1 MNRISKAKTCMR
13 IARAVSAMV
22 PAVMLVV
29 ACGGGGSDSAPELG
43 AAPPLSIVVIG
54 DSIAS
59 GEGINYGYTYEIGTF
74 FNEWSGGNPDPV
86 WQGSYQLC
94 HDSALAYGDVLAPM
108 VGATLAKFACT
119 GSTYQNGIA
128 FDRMYGG
135 QQYRP
140 AQFGNWLAQTNL
152 NAAYDA
158 ARPDVVIVTFG
169 ADDVSFADI
178 VTFCATGYTS
188 AADVGAVMSHQDR
201 SRQIRANFVK
211 RFPTREAWQARP
223 ARAKSSSY
231 CTADNPGEAIE
242 TLFWDP
248 VNSGQIAGNYR
259 NLVAA
264 IKARGEKAGK
274 IPKIIFTTYHQPLPL
289 PSQSIDCA
297 DLGDLSRDEI
307 NYLLTLEQ
315 TLQQALVAALSGIE
329 GVAIADI
336 SGVVAGHQFC
346 TDDPWTYGLSV
357 LLIRGNE
364 DSLAPFHPTPKG
376 QAAIAAVL
384 RKSFP

>member
-1 MNRISKAKTCMR
+1 MR
-13 IARAVSAMV
+13 IARVVSAIV
-22 PAVMLVV
+22 VAVMLAA
-29 ACGGGGSDSAPELG
+29 ACGGGGSTSAPELG
-43 AAPPLSIVVIG
+43 ASPSRSVVVLG

-59 GEGINYGYTYEIGTF
+59 GEGINYGYTYEIGYF
-74 FNEWSGGNPDPV
+74 FNGWTGGNPNPT
-86 WQGSYQLC
+86 WQDNYQLC
-94 HDSALAYGDVLAPM
+94 HDSELAYGDVLAPM

-135 QQYRP
+135 QLYRP

-152 NAAYDA
+152 NPAYDA
-158 ARPDVVIVTFG
+158 AKPDVVIVTFG

-188 AADVGAVMSHQDR
+188 AAEVAAVMAHPDR

-211 RFPTREAWQARP
+211 RFPSREAWQSRP
-223 ARAKSSSY
+223 PRAKSSSY
-231 CTADNPGEAIE
+231 CTAENPGDAIQN
-242 TLFWDP
+242 LFWDP
-248 VNSGQIAGNYR
+248 VTGGQIAGNYK
-259 NLVAA
+259 NLIAA

-274 IPKIIFTTYHQPLPL
+274 VPKIIFTTYHQPLPL
-289 PSQSIDCA
+289 PSQSRGCA
-297 DLGDLSRDEI
+297 DLGDLTDDEI
-307 NYLLTLEQ
+307 NYLITLEQ
-315 TLQQALVAALSGIE
+315 TLQQTLVAAVSGID
-329 GVAIADI
+329 GVSIADI
-336 SGVVAGHQFC
+336 SGVVAGHQYC

-357 LLIRGNE
+357 LLIPGNE

-384 RKSFP
+384 RNSFP

>member
-1 MNRISKAKTCMR
+1 MWSVKA
-13 IARAVSAMV
+13 V
-22 PAVMLVV
+22 PTIVVV
-29 ACGGGGSDSAPELG
+29 ALLVAGCGGGGGSDSPPDLG
-43 AAPPLSIVVIG
+43 ATPPPLSIVVIG

-59 GEGINYGYTYEIGTF
+59 GEGINYGYTYEAGYV
-74 FNEWSGGNPDPV
+74 FNGWTGGNPDPA
-86 WQGSYQLC
+86 WQGRYPLC

-135 QQYRP
+135 QLYRP
-140 AQFGNWLAQTNL
+140 AQFGNWLGQTQL

-158 ARPDVVIVTFG
+158 AKPDVVIVTFG

-188 AADVGAVMSHQDR
+188 AAEAAAVINHPQR
-201 SRQIRANFVK
+201 SAQIRANFAK
-211 RFPTREAWQARP
+211 RFPTKEAWSNRPPRAQAG
-223 ARAKSSSY
+223 ASSY
-231 CTADNPGEAIE
+231 CTADSPGEAIQN
-242 TLFWDP
+242 LFWGP
-248 VNSGQIAGNYR
+248 VNSGQIAGNYK
-259 NLVAA
+259 NLIAA

-274 IPKIIFTTYHQPLPL
+274 VPKIIFTTYHQPLPL

-297 DLGDLSRDEI
+297 DLGDLVRDEVD
-307 NYLLTLEQ
+307 YLITLEQ
-315 TLQQALVAALSGIE
+315 TLQKTLVTAVSGIE
-329 GVAIADI
+329 GVSIADI
-336 SGVVAGHQFC
+336 SGVVTGHQFC

-357 LLIRGNE
+357 YLIRGNE
-364 DSLAPFHPTPKG
+364 DSLAPFHLTPKG
-376 QAAIAAVL
+376 QAAVAAVL